1 MSKLY
6 IESEY
11 DLDQALAEVIRL
23 TKFNGSQLDI
33 GFNNM
38 VMVNIFLKNL
48 HEQLILNKIAPDK
61 KNLSLNILVKT
72 GNNDEPT

>member
-38 VMVNIFLKNL
+38 VMVDIFLKNL
-48 HEQLILNKIAPDK
+48 QEQLILNKIAPDK